1 LEPVRTLDRGGEQPY
16 RGGQDDSAVTIDTQ
30 VQVGSDFLG
39 YRIEELIGRGGM
51 GVVYRAYDL
60 RLKRTVAL
68 KLVAP
73 DLALDERFR
82 ARFVRET
89 ELAMALEHPN
99 VVPVHDAGDL
109 DDRLYLAMRLVEG
122 TDLRALLRAEGP
134 LEPARALAI
143 CRQVAAALDAA
154 HARGLVHRDVKPSN
168 VLLDADEHVY
178 LADFGLSRLVADGSP
193 QLDGR
198 SVGTPAYFAPEQL
211 DGEQVDG
218 RADLYSLACL
228 LFECLAGGPP
238 FPHASRLAV
247 AWAHLEQEP
256 PSASERNAAL
266 PGAVDDVLRKGLA
279 KDPADRQPT
288 CAALIAGT
296 ETALGLR
303 APRRSRRRTALIGAG
318 AVVLAGL
325 AAVVTAVVSGTDR
338 GAAEPVLYG
347 RPGTVVRIDP
357 ATNALVDVVAVGTEP
372 EAVAVRG
379 GRVWVYNYSDGTVAT
394 VDERAKRIQSTAVLA
409 SPLDVSAY
417 AGPVL
422 AADASGAWFIGLNQV
437 DRPVLVRITG
447 TGRRTLYHLDRVPRG
462 VAVGYGAVWVV
473 AHGDRD
479 SQLLRIDPA
488 TGKITHRT
496 RFAAAAIDS
505 VAVGLG
511 SVWVVGA
518 SSSTL
523 HRIDPRTGKL
533 SGRVRVGGSARA
545 PRPYLMR
552 GLVWVGLT
560 VLDPRTLG
568 TVRELSCCPADAG
581 EDTGGFGS
589 VWSSDA
595 PTGSV
600 VRWGSDWEVEQ
611 TVRVVA
617 VAPSFGGGCLTSI
630 AAGAGGIWVT
640 VASAF
645 DDSCGR

>member
-1 LEPVRTLDRGGEQPY
+1 VCTLDRGREQPY
-16 RGGQDDSAVTIDTQ
+16 RAAQDHPAVTVDTQ

-60 RLKRTVAL
+60 RLKRAVAL
-68 KLVAP
+68 KLLAP

-82 ARFVRET
+82 ARFARET

-99 VVPVHDAGDL
+99 VVPVHDAGDV

-122 TDLRALLRAEGP
+122 TDLRALLRAEGR
-134 LEPARALAI
+134 LQPARALAI

-168 VLLDADEHVY
+168 VLLDADEHAY

-198 SVGTPAYFAPEQL
+198 SLGTPAYVAPEQL
-211 DGEQVDG
+211 DGEPVDG

-228 LFECLAGGPP
+228 VYECLAGEPP

-256 PSASERNAAL
+256 PSASASNAAL
-266 PGAVDDVLRKGLA
+266 PAAVDAPLRKGLA
-279 KDPADRQPT
+279 KDPADRPPT
-288 CAALIAGT
+288 CAALIDAT

-303 APRRSRRRTALIGAG
+303 SPRRSPRRTALI
-318 AVVLAGL
+318 AVAAVLAGL
-325 AAVVTAVVSGTDR
+325 AAVVTAIVW
-338 GAAEPVLYG
+338 GANGGSAEPVLYG
-347 RPGTVVRIDP
+347 EPGTVVRIDP
-357 ATNALVDVVAVGTEP
+357 ARNAVADVVAVGTDP
-372 EAVAVRG
+372 EAVAVHGR
-379 GRVWVYNYSDGTVAT
+379 RVWVYNYSDGTVAS
-394 VDERAKRIQSTAVLA
+394 VDQRTKHVQTTGVPARPV
-409 SPLDVSAY
+409 DVSAY

-422 AADASGAWFIGLNQV
+422 AADAGGAWFIGVNDS

-447 TGRRTLYHLDRVPRG
+447 TGRRTFYHLDGVPWG
-462 VAVGYGAVWVV
+462 VAVGYGAVWIV
-473 AHGDRD
+473 AHGERD
-479 SQLLRIDPA
+479 SQLLRIDPV
-488 TGKITHRT
+488 TGEITHRT
-496 RFAAAAIDS
+496 RFAGAAAIDS

-511 SVWVVGA
+511 AVWVVGA
-518 SSSTL
+518 TSATL
-523 HRIDPRTGKL
+523 YRMDARTAELRGQVRI
-533 SGRVRVGGSARA
+533 GGSARA

-552 GLVWVGLT
+552 GYVWVGLT

-568 TVRELSCCPADAG
+568 TVRNLSCCPARAG

-589 VWSSDA
+589 VWSADA

-600 VRWGSDWEVEQ
+600 VRWGMDWEVAQ

-617 VAPSFGGGCLTSI
+617 SAPLFGGGCLTSI
-630 AAGAGGIWVT
+630 ASGAGGIWVT
-640 VASAF
+640 VASSF

>member
-1 LEPVRTLDRGGEQPY
+1 MTV
-16 RGGQDDSAVTIDTQ
+16 DTQ

-73 DLALDERFR
+73 DLALDARFR
-82 ARFVRET
+82 ARFARET
-89 ELAMALEHPN
+89 ELAMSLEHPN
-99 VVPVHDAGDL
+99 VVPVHDAGDV
-109 DDRLYLAMRLVEG
+109 DDRLYLAMRFVEG

-143 CRQVAAALDAA
+143 CRQVASALDAA

-168 VLLDADEHVY
+168 VLLDADEHAY

-193 QLDGR
+193 PIDGR
-198 SVGTPAYFAPEQL
+198 SLGTPAYFAPEQL
-211 DGEQVDG
+211 DGEPVDG

-228 LFECLAGGPP
+228 LYECLGGEPP

-256 PSASERNAAL
+256 PSASARNAAL
-266 PGAVDDVLRKGLA
+266 PAAVDAPLRQGLA
-279 KDPADRQPT
+279 KDPTDRPPT
-288 CAALIAGT
+288 CAALIDAT
-296 ETALGLR
+296 EAALGLG
-303 APRRSRRRTALIGAG
+303 APRRSRRRTALIAIGA
-318 AVVLAGL
+318 AVLAGL
-325 AAVVTAVVSGTDR
+325 AAVVTALVSGADD
-338 GAAEPVLYG
+338 GATEPVLYG
-347 RPGTVVRIDP
+347 RPGTVIRIDP
-357 ATNALVDVVAVGTEP
+357 ERNAVADVVPVGTDP
-372 EAVAVRG
+372 EAVAARG
-379 GRVWVYNYSDGTVAT
+379 RRVWVYDYSDDTISS
-394 VDERAKRIQSTAVLA
+394 VDERTKQVQSTEVLA
-409 SPLDVSAY
+409 DPVDVSAY
-417 AGPVL
+417 GGPVL
-422 AADASGAWFIGLNQV
+422 AADTGGAWFIGVNDA

-447 TGRRTLYHLDRVPRG
+447 TGRRRTFYPLDRVPWG

-473 AHGDRD
+473 AHGERD
-479 SQLLRIDPA
+479 SQLLRIDPV

-496 RFAAAAIDS
+496 RFAGASAIDS

-523 HRIDPRTGKL
+523 YRMDARTGERR
-533 SGRVRVGGSARA
+533 GHVRVAESVRA

-552 GLVWVGLT
+552 GFVWVGLMVFDPKTLAT
-560 VLDPRTLG
+560 VTELD
-568 TVRELSCCPADAG
+568 CCPADAG

-589 VWSSDA
+589 VWTSDA
-595 PTGSV
+595 PSGSV
-600 VRWGSDWEVEQ
+600 VRWGTDWEVEQ

-617 VAPSFGGGCLTSI
+617 AVPAFGGGCLTSI

-640 VASAF
+640 VASSFNNA
-645 DDSCGR
+645 CGA